1 MKKNDENKSF
11 TYLKNVINSYYLI
24 SEKTW
29 EKFLEICE
37 YMEVKKG
44 DYLCR
49 INEIPSSFLFVN
61 KGLLRTYILDDKGIE
76 YNKIFFTEGMFP
88 ASIVSLLK
96 NKPSEFELQALEDCQ
111 LIQIDFKKYRKLL
124 KEDEDL
130 KLFHISYLE
139 ENWLIKKEEKEV
151 SIVQK
156 DADER
161 YEDFLNDHPT
171 LESRLTQYHIASHLG
186 ITPTQLS
193 RIRKKI
199 NICK

>member
-1 MKKNDENKSF
+1 MKTNNLC
-11 TYLKNVINSYYLI
+11 LKNVINSYYSL
-24 SEKTW
+24 SDKTW
-29 EKFLEICE
+29 QKFLEICT
-37 YMEVKKG
+37 YIQVKKS

-49 INEIPSSFLFVN
+49 INEMPNSFFFVN
-61 KGLLRTYILDDKGIE
+61 QGLLRSYILDEKGNE
-76 YNKIFFTEGMFP
+76 YNKIFFSEGMFP

-96 NKPSEFELQALEDCQ
+96 KQPSEFEIQALEDCQ
-111 LIQIDFKKYRKLL
+111 LIQIDFKRYRKLL
-124 KEDEDL
+124 HDSEDL

-139 ENWLIKKEEKEV
+139 QNWLIKKEEKEV
-151 SIVQK
+151 SFLQK

-161 YEDFLNDHPT
+161 YEDFLNDYPN